1 MRFAAVIPAAGR
13 SLRFG
18 GIKKEYR
25 ILDGISV
32 LSHSLNLFL
41 DNPACAAIALV
52 VPAGKAGLNDAKDA
66 IGPSLL
72 AKAGPRLIFTEGGE
86 ERFDS
91 VKAGLLALRSFDP
104 EYVLVHDAARP
115 WASQELVNRVLHET
129 VRSGAAVPGFV
140 PQDTIKVLGQD
151 NIISEHLARS
161 TLRAVQTPQ
170 GFLYRGLLAAYLS
183 VGTAAASA
191 TDDAEIW
198 AMSGG
203 SVVLVEGERTNNK
216 ITFPEDLP

>member
-1 MRFAAVIPAAGR
+1 MRFAVVIPAAGR

-25 ILDGISV
+25 LLDGITV
-32 LSHSLNLFL
+32 LSHSIRLFIE
-41 DNPACAAIALV
+41 NPGCAAIVVLVPEGKEALS
-52 VPAGKAGLNDAKDA
+52 DAKDA
-66 IGPSLL
+66 IGPLLL
-72 AKAGPRLIFTEGGE
+72 AKAGPRLMFAEGGA

-115 WASQELVNRVLHET
+115 WASPALVDRVLQET
-129 VRSGAAVPGFV
+129 IRSGAAIPGFV
-140 PQDTIKVLGQD
+140 PPDTIKKVGKD
-151 NIISEHLARS
+151 GIISEHLARAN
-161 TLRAVQTPQ
+161 LRAVQTPQ

-183 VGTAAASA
+183 AGSSAANA

-198 AMSGG
+198 AMAGG
-203 SVVLVEGERTNNK
+203 AVVMVDGERSNNK